1 MSQNR
6 EFNRMTRGR
15 LLSLRGIMGVVAA
28 IAVSAVS
35 VQGGEILKVRQQ
47 VAVARNKLYLKD
59 LFKNAENFAGEKA
72 DTPVMETPP
81 VGEKKRIALI
91 DLAYKL
97 QRFPELLDSKIRGPD
112 TILIERK
119 VNWEKVS
126 DSIKGVKEAIR
137 QKSPWK
143 EWTIQVDLDRT
154 DRRRISKLQGS
165 SYRVQVAEKD
175 KMLGEVPMHV
185 TALTPSGRE
194 KSQQRLTP
202 VIRRR
207 IQGLVLTKRKRRGSN
222 LRASDVKK
230 VELWIK
236 DNRQDISQN
245 IEECVGREL
254 NRTLNEGDMLK
265 KKYLVAPLYAEK
277 GDLVVVDCE
286 HSNLQVRVNVR
297 ALESGRK
304 GERVRVRNP
313 ESNKIFSVKLTGK
326 RRAKLEF

>member
-1 MSQNR
+1 
-6 EFNRMTRGR
+6 
-15 LLSLRGIMGVVAA
+15 
-28 IAVSAVS
+28 
-35 VQGGEILKVRQQ
+35 
-47 VAVARNKLYLKD
+47 
-59 LFKNAENFAGEKA
+59 
-72 DTPVMETPP
+72 METPP

-207 IQGLVLTKRKRRGSN
+207 IQGANLVLAHLPHHVSPNPLGPSNQGLTSGSFF
-222 LRASDVKK
+222 
-230 VELWIK
+230 
-236 DNRQDISQN
+236 
-245 IEECVGREL
+245 
-254 NRTLNEGDMLK
+254 
-265 KKYLVAPLYAEK
+265 P
-277 GDLVVVDCE
+277 
-286 HSNLQVRVNVR
+286 
-297 ALESGRK
+297 
-304 GERVRVRNP
+304 
-313 ESNKIFSVKLTGK
+313 
-326 RRAKLEF
+326 